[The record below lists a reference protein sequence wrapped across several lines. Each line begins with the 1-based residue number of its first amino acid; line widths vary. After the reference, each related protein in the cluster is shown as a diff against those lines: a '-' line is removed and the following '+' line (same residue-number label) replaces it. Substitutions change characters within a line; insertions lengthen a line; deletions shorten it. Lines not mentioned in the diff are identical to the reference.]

1 MRLVDAIL
9 SRPSL
14 YLLWQRP
21 FADTKLAPFLRNGN
35 LSNGVRMLDVGCGP
49 GTNTRHFP
57 LAGYLGIDI
66 SPRYIAFARG
76 RYDARFEVVDVVDD
90 AIPGPD
96 EFDLIMVN
104 SLLHH
109 IDTPGVRQT
118 LEKLSLR
125 LADDGAVHILD
136 VVQPEHRGA
145 AHVLAGWDR
154 GKFIRPL
161 EEWRRIFEAVFE
173 PELFE
178 PYPLPAHGPTL
189 WHMVYFKGRKK
200 Q

>member
-1 MRLVDAIL
+1 MSIVDAIL
-9 SRPSL
+9 ERPSL

-21 FADTKLAPFLRNGN
+21 FCDTKLAPLLRDAVLHEGIQ
-35 LSNGVRMLDVGCGP
+35 MLDVGCGP

-66 SPRYIAFARG
+66 SPEYIAYARE
-76 RYDARFEVVDVVDD
+76 RYGAHFEVVDVVKDP
-90 AIPGPD
+90 IPGPD
-96 EFDLIMVN
+96 EFDVIVVN

-118 LEKLSLR
+118 LEKLSRR
-125 LADDGAVHILD
+125 LAANGTVHILD
-136 VVQPEHRGA
+136 VVWPEQRGA

-161 EEWRRIFEAVFE
+161 REWRTIFESVFE
-173 PELFE
+173 LELFE

-189 WHMVYFKGRKK
+189 WHMVYFKGRRK